1 MKILAAF
8 SRTRARLLSSRRHRR
23 CLQVE
28 RLEGRALLAAATNP
42 MALDFSVPAE
52 LADRGVHVG
61 IFGKLVSPYTPT
73 SGPHSGTSIPAATTV
88 YLQETGGVYDFA
100 LPPTS
105 ATLPLLDL
113 FSAPPYTGTQS
124 VTVTIPQVDIT
135 SASVVFNVG
144 ASAMVLAVDAGG
156 GVSSPTAE
164 TNPNDVFG
172 LFEWVYNSQEVDI
185 DISQVDQAGL
195 PFTAQLSAPFSSTIT
210 QIEVP
215 SAASQGITV
224 TTSANHNLQL
234 GDTITISG
242 VPSGGSPDLS
252 FLNGTYVLPV
262 GTNATTFT
270 LPMLP
275 TAITPATGIHTV
287 SAGTVSGFQFTA
299 PAQNGIGMFANR
311 DMTFAGYTA
320 FIESLGPSAAAFL
333 ETAPQNPL
341 APFPQNTR
349 ITAPFDVIGKLE
361 QSPPTFIG
369 GTGTIPAQV
378 IPGSSGTLN
387 GTYHYIVTAV
397 GPTGGESMAGVAQQT
412 NTSAVN
418 NKVAVSWNPYPYA
431 IGYHVYR
438 SADGTSY
445 DRLTTAPIAA
455 PTVSTSLKDPYTASG
470 TTLTVAGTAGFPE
483 AGGLL
488 VTDTTTGTSYTVS
501 YTGKTTTPHAFT
513 GVGGPLPSLT
523 AATIALLPSFVDSGA
538 AGTAATPP
546 ANNYLYDPL
555 NQYFDKSLQ
564 DFFDYYTANDFVLVS
579 TATSTTWRGR
589 VQNLSLA
596 GHTYPVLQLTG
607 DAVGQ
612 VGAQYAGKTA
622 NIYLPFFADNTNDSS
637 SPPAPYW
644 LSPKT
649 ESPSS
654 QVFGCDGAFS
664 EPDNSQTHAA
674 GLADAT
680 GLPVKSVTSFPV
692 PASGTVTCDWVSA
705 DGSQDGTF
713 TYSGTTVISGQAY
726 LTGGTTL
733 SAGVPA
739 GATITLSNT
748 NPDYANISTAPY
760 LVVKDVMNPIATAF
774 SRGLTPV
781 KQAGGGFTNVIA
793 PSLWGTNPPWL
804 IANPVDGSSGGSL
817 TAGTYYYAITA
828 VDVNGIAGE
837 TVISP
842 IAEATI
848 AAAQS
853 VNLLFQ
859 TTNAPATGSI
869 KASTSSTITA
879 DGSAAG
885 FDYALWA
892 GLNPLA
898 TTNLAVT
905 SGGSEQGYAYSSFG
919 YPSQAVGFVMN
930 SAGTGYSVDDILTID
945 GDFTLGGKYSSG
957 AAPRLKVTEIHPGG
971 VIKTF
976 VVHSSGD
983 MLSPP
988 GVTSF
993 PVGVSGGSGNS
1004 ATVTFGYQH
1013 TSSDPVFVLPTLDG
1027 GNYPSS
1033 GTLTQIGGPTIGS
1046 YKIYRGTS
1054 PESLALIA
1062 TVPNGGT
1069 PANSFLDTGTAGTT
1083 PPPFRFYAPGSTA
1096 NFYSAYLHRQDVSTG
1111 GLAYGFA
1118 YDDQGGFSTNI
1129 DLKRTNPSLM
1139 AGTSDPLTVTIALP
1153 EWTQDIRSGD
1163 FNGDGL
1169 TDIAVRDATGL
1180 WTAEL
1185 TSSTPGDPPTS
1196 VTMNTTAPWS
1206 TSENWSDIVVG
1217 DFDGDATDDIA
1228 GRDSTG
1234 KWHLIAKSGGT
1245 AAAPTFSSTVI
1256 GTWST
1261 RQDWRDVVVGDFDSN
1276 GTDDIAGRAG
1286 SGTWWQL
1293 HNTGGSFSNSKLG
1306 NWSTRVIWT
1315 EAVAGDFTGAGR
1327 DGIAGRTSTGV
1338 WYLMSFDT
1346 GDSQWKNSRMGRWSD
1361 KVQWSD
1367 ALVGDFDGDG
1377 RDDIAARTPTNAWWA
1392 FQSDGTT
1399 FASTRLGSWGTASA
1413 WSDVQLGDFLGNGFS
1428 GIAGRSSSTGDWQVT
1443 QKAGAAYS
1451 TTNFAGSWATA
1462 DVWYATF
1469 AGRFDPTDSGLHKKT
1484 GLMARSLVGDWVR
1497 SLSNGT
1503 SFTTTT
1509 PTGYP

>member
-1 MKILAAF
+1 MTILAALF
-8 SRTRARLLSSRRHRR
+8 APRTSRRPRQRR
-23 CLQVE
+23 RLAVE

-42 MALDFSVPAE
+42 MDLVFSVPPDV
-52 LADRGVHVG
+52 ADRGVHVG
-61 IFGKLVSPYTPT
+61 IFGTLNSPYTPT
-73 SGPHSGTSIPAATTV
+73 SGPHSGTTIPATTIV
-88 YLQETGGVYDFA
+88 YLQETSGEYYFA
-100 LPPTS
+100 LPPPS
-105 ATLPLLDL
+105 ANLPLLG
-113 FSAPPYTGTQS
+113 FSGSSHFTIKIPP
-124 VTVTIPQVDIT
+124 VDIT

-144 ASAMVLAVDAGG
+144 ATPMALPVDAGG
-156 GVSSPTAE
+156 AVTSPTAE

-172 LFEWVYNSQEVDI
+172 LFEWVYNLQEVDI

-195 PFTAQLSAPFSSTIT
+195 PFTAQVTTPFSASIT
-210 QIEVP
+210 HIEVP
-215 SAASQGITV
+215 SAPGQGITV
-224 TTSANHNLQL
+224 TTSTNHNLQL

-262 GTNATTFT
+262 GPTPTTFT
-270 LPMLP
+270 LPLLP
-275 TAITPATGIHTV
+275 AAITPATGTHAV

-320 FIESLGPSAAAFL
+320 FIESLGPTAAAFL

-361 QSPPTFIG
+361 QPPPTFIG
-369 GTGTIPAQV
+369 GAGAVPAQV

-387 GTYHYIVTAV
+387 GTYYYKVTAV
-397 GPTGGESMAGVAQQT
+397 GPTGEESMASSSQQT
-412 NTSAVN
+412 SSPGPTNQN
-418 NKVAVSWNPYPYA
+418 VAVSWNPYPYA
-431 IGYHVYR
+431 IGYRVYR
-438 SADGTSY
+438 STTADSGY
-445 DRLTTAPIAA
+445 VRLTDSPIAA
-455 PTVSTSLKDPYTASG
+455 PTVVTALKTAYTVSG
-470 TTLTVAGTAGFPE
+470 TTLTVTGTAGFPE

-488 VTDTTTGTSYTVS
+488 VTDSATGTTYSAS
-501 YTGKTTTPHAFT
+501 YTGKTADTFT

-523 AATIALLPSFVDSGA
+523 AATIALLPSFIDSGA
-538 AGTAATPP
+538 AGTPATPP
-546 ANNYLYDPL
+546 TNNYLYDPL
-555 NQYFDKSLQ
+555 NQYFDNSLQ
-564 DFFDYYTANDFVLVS
+564 DFFDYYTHNDFVLVS

-612 VGAQYAGKTA
+612 VGAEYAGKTA
-622 NIYLPFFADNTNDSS
+622 NIYLPFFADNTSDASN
-637 SPPAPYW
+637 PPAPYW
-644 LSPKT
+644 LSPKI

-664 EPDNSQTHAA
+664 EPDNSQTHASA
-674 GLADAT
+674 TADAT
-680 GLPVKSVTSFPV
+680 GLPVKSIASFPV
-692 PASGTVTCDWVSA
+692 PATGTLTCDWVLEGT
-705 DGSQDGTF
+705 GSGTF
-713 TYSGTTVISGQAY
+713 TYSGTTVNLGQAY
-726 LTGGTTL
+726 LTGGTTGT
-733 SAGVPA
+733 AGVPA

-748 NPDYANISTAPY
+748 NSGYENISTAPY

-781 KQAGGGFTNVIA
+781 KQAGGSFANVIA

-804 IANPVDGSSGGSL
+804 VANPVNASSGGL
-817 TAGTYYYAITA
+817 AAGTYYYALSA

-842 IAEATI
+842 IAKATV
-848 AAAQS
+848 AAEQNA

-869 KASTSSTITA
+869 KSSTVSTITA

-885 FDYALWA
+885 FDYALWS
-892 GLNPLA
+892 GLNPTA
-898 TTNLAVT
+898 EVNLSVT
-905 SGGSEQGYAYSSFG
+905 SGGTEQGYAYSSFG
-919 YPSQAVGFVMN
+919 YPSKAVGIVV
-930 SAGTGYSVDDILTID
+930 SAGGTGYGVNDILTID
-945 GDFTLGGKYSSG
+945 GDFTIGGKYSSG
-957 AAPRLKVTEIHPGG
+957 TAPTLKVTAVAGG
-971 VIKTF
+971 VITA
-976 VVHSSGD
+976 VEIDSAGT
-983 MLSPP
+983 MLNPP
-988 GVTSF
+988 GVASF
-993 PVGVSGGSGNS
+993 PVGVSGGSGHS
-1004 ATVTFGYQH
+1004 ATFTFGYEH
-1013 TSSDPVFVLPTLDG
+1013 TSTDPVFVLPTLAAP
-1027 GNYPSS
+1027 YPST
-1033 GTLTQIGGPTIGS
+1033 GTLTQIGGPTISS

-1054 PESLALIA
+1054 PDSLALIA
-1062 TVPNGGT
+1062 TVTNGET
-1069 PANSFLDTGTAGTT
+1069 PANSFLDMGAAGTT

-1139 AGTSDPLTVTIALP
+1139 AGTSDPLTVTITLP

-1169 TDIAVRDATGL
+1169 GDIAFRDATGI

-1196 VTMNTTAPWS
+1196 VPMNTTAPWS

-1217 DFDGDATDDIA
+1217 NFDGDATDDIA

-1234 KWHLIAKSGGT
+1234 RWYLIAKSGGT
-1245 AAAPTFSSTVI
+1245 EAAPTFSSTQI

-1261 RQDWRDVVVGDFDSN
+1261 RQDWRDVVVGDFDGN
-1276 GTDDIAGRAG
+1276 GTDDIAARAG

-1293 HNTGGSFSNSKLG
+1293 HKTGSSFSNSKMG

-1338 WYLMSFDT
+1338 WFLTSYDT
-1346 GDSQWKNSRMGRWSD
+1346 SDSKWKNSRMGRWSD
-1361 KVQWSD
+1361 KVLWSD
-1367 ALVGDFDGDG
+1367 AIVGDFDGDG
-1377 RDDIAARTPTNAWWA
+1377 RDDIAARNPTNAWWA
-1392 FQSDGTT
+1392 FQSDGVK
-1399 FASTRLGSWGTASA
+1399 FASTRLGSWSTAEA
-1413 WSDVQLGDFLGNGFS
+1413 WSDVQVGDFHGNGVS
-1428 GIAGRSSSTGDWQVT
+1428 GIAGRSSTTGDWEVI
-1443 QKAGAAYS
+1443 QKVGTSYS
-1451 TTNFAGSWATA
+1451 TTSFAGTWATA

-1469 AGRFDPTDSGLHKKT
+1469 AGRFDPTDTGPNKKT
-1484 GLMARSLVGDWVR
+1484 GLMARALAGDWVK

-1503 SFTTTT
+1503 AFTTTT